1 MPAGQKPS
9 AATQIRAE
17 EATMVRRVAITVFV
31 LALTPALL
39 YAQAIQAPVFNVTAP
54 SADVHK
60 GPSTVTPVIGHAA
73 RGASLPVARNLG
85 SWVKIAWPS
94 APDGIG
100 YVHVT
105 MGRLTGVATQPSAAP
120 TRSPS
125 PPASAPRS
133 APSAVTFSEPASTRT
148 KVETRVG
155 VQGPQGVAT
164 ISHVIGI
171 GGLVQSA
178 KGFGATGRAWRTDR
192 FAVEM
197 RFTRNTMTSQSA
209 AGRMTSFGFEPRVAF
224 APFDHLS
231 DYLWVRPYVGSGVS
245 FGHYTLNVPSPDAA
259 PSATTNHVAVQLFG
273 GSELTFAGA
282 TRFGLSVEAGYRP
295 SSTPFAGFETDR
307 FALAIAGH
315 WYVK

>member
-1 MPAGQKPS
+1 M
-9 AATQIRAE
+9 I
-17 EATMVRRVAITVFV
+17 RRVAVTVFV

-39 YAQAIQAPVFNVTAP
+39 HAQPIAGPVFTVTAP

-73 RGASLPVARNLG
+73 HGAALPVGRNLG
-85 SWVKIAWPS
+85 SWVKVAWPS

-105 MGRLTGVATQPSAAP
+105 MGRLSGVATEPSAAP
-120 TRSPS
+120 MRATSTQTSTPM
-125 PPASAPRS
+125 S
-133 APSAVTFSEPASTRT
+133 APSPVTVLPTAATRT
-148 KVETRVG
+148 TPATRVG

-164 ISHVIGI
+164 ISHVIGV

-178 KGFGATGRAWRTDR
+178 KGFGATGRAWGTDR
-192 FAVEM
+192 IAVDV
-197 RFTRNTMTSQSA
+197 RVTRDTMTSDAA

-224 APFDHLS
+224 ALFDHVS
-231 DYLWVRPYVGSGVS
+231 DYVWVRPYVGSGVS
-245 FGHYTLNVPSPDAA
+245 FGHYTLNVPSPDVT
-259 PSATTNHVAVQLFG
+259 ATATANNVAVRLFG

-282 TRFGLSVEAGYRP
+282 TRFGISVEAGYRP
-295 SSTPFAGFETDR
+295 SSTTFARFETDR
-307 FALAIAGH
+307 FALSIAGH